1 MFRRVHS
8 IKSTL
13 EFVCQRAPHYAQLAR
28 DDLHEFRNE
37 IVRTSAG
44 AGVAAVSGLIFAGFF
59 CLAVIVTAWDGERRK
74 LVAWCVCGAWGVLA
88 VAGLVYA
95 RKAIAGPP
103 PFRLVSAAL
112 SRDYTHLVTVV
123 EREAE

>member
-13 EFVCQRAPHYAQLAR
+13 EFVRQRAPHYAPLAR

-37 IVRTSAG
+37 IVRASAG
-44 AGVAAVSGLIFAGFF
+44 IGLAAVSGLIFAGFF
-59 CLAVIVTAWDGERRK
+59 SLAVIVTAWDGEQRT
-74 LVAWCVCGAWGVLA
+74 LVAWCVCGAWGLLA
-88 VAGLVYA
+88 VAGLVHA
-95 RKAIAGPP
+95 RKVIAGPP
-103 PFRLVSAAL
+103 PFRLVWAAL

-123 EREAE
+123 ERETE